1 MNSGGREMNGRTR
14 NILKNRFIANI

>member
-1 MNSGGREMNGRTR
+1 MNYGGREMNGRTR